1 MFCCLLLIGLFGS
14 KKSEAFEREVEV
26 GLQSDAD
33 LTRVYLQQHLVA
45 LLDSQ
50 SYVPFYLI

>member
-14 KKSEAFEREVEV
+14 KKSEEVEV
-26 GLQSDAD
+26 GLQSDGD
-33 LTRVYLQQHLVA
+33 LAHVYLQQHLVA